1 MPLKTNSIANSK
13 ILDWQKKVFD
23 DETRQAIEKLK
34 NNPKELEDCFYK
46 DLEFGTGGMRGVMGV
61 GTNRINK
68 YTIGKITQGISN
80 YLQKVF
86 KNEII
91 KVAIAFDCRNNS
103 QFFANIVANIFSS
116 NEIKVYLFESL
127 RPTPELSFAVRYLK
141 CQCGIVLTASHNPPE
156 YNGYKVYWKDGGQL
170 VPPQDK
176 AIISEINKI
185 DYDDINF
192 IKNKKLI
199 RIIGKEIDTP
209 FIKAVLKNGLLSD
222 NSAKIRSNLKI
233 VFTPLHGTAI
243 NSIPTALKNAGYNNL
258 RIVKE
263 QSKADGNFPTV
274 KSPNPEDPES
284 LDMAIKLAKKI
295 DADIVIGT
303 DPDCDRLGIVVRDE
317 AGRFNLLNG
326 NQAMVVMTK
335 FLLDEWLKQNKLNK
349 KEFIGSTIVSTPMIS
364 KISSDYG
371 VKCKLSLTGF
381 KWIAKMIEDN
391 PEMRFICGGEE
402 SNGFMVGDFIR
413 DKDAVTACIL
423 ACEIASISKHNNKSF
438 FAELIKL
445 YVKYGFYKERLIS
458 VTKKGI
464 KGSKEISKIMENAR
478 KKPPIKINGSLV
490 TKIDDYLFSKS
501 IDIIKNKKQKINL
514 PKSNVIIFTT
524 KDDSIIALRPS
535 GTEPKIKYY
544 ISVKQTLKNASYF
557 HRVNK
562 DLESKIDKIISSID
576 FI

>member
-1 MPLKTNSIANSK
+1 MPLNINSIAKSK
-13 ILDWQKKVFD
+13 ILDWQKKLFD
-23 DETRQAIEKLK
+23 EETRQAIEKLK
-34 NNPKELEDCFYK
+34 SNPKELEDCFYK
-46 DLEFGTGGMRGVMGV
+46 ELEFGTGGMRGVMGV
-61 GTNRINK
+61 GSNRINK

-86 KNEII
+86 KNDII

-176 AIISEINKI
+176 AIIAEINKI
-185 DYDDINF
+185 DYGNINF
-192 IKNKKLI
+192 VKNKKLI
-199 RIIGKEIDTP
+199 KIIGKEIDTP
-209 FIKAVLKNGLLSD
+209 FIKAVLKNGLLTE
-222 NSAKIRSNLKI
+222 NSTKIRSNLKI

-243 NSIPTALKNAGYNNL
+243 NSIPTALKNAGYNKL
-258 RIVKE
+258 HIVKE

-284 LDMAIKLAKKI
+284 LDLAINLAKKI

-317 AGRFNLLNG
+317 AGRFILLNG

-335 FLLDEWLKQNKLNK
+335 FLLDEWLKKNKLNK

-364 KISSDYG
+364 KISTDYG

-391 PEMRFICGGEE
+391 PDMRFICGGEE

-423 ACEIASISKHNNKSF
+423 ACEIASISKNNNKSF

-464 KGSKEISKIMENAR
+464 RGSKEISKIMENAR
-478 KKPPIKINGSLV
+478 KKPPTKINGSLV

-501 IDIIKNKKQKINL
+501 IDLIKNQKRKINL

-544 ISVKQTLKNASYF
+544 ISVKQTLKNASCF

>member
-1 MPLKTNSIANSK
+1 M
-13 ILDWQKKVFD
+13 
-23 DETRQAIEKLK
+23 
-34 NNPKELEDCFYK
+34 
-46 DLEFGTGGMRGVMGV
+46 
-61 GTNRINK
+61 
-68 YTIGKITQGISN
+68 
-80 YLQKVF
+80 
-86 KNEII
+86 
-91 KVAIAFDCRNNS
+91 
-103 QFFANIVANIFSS
+103 
-116 NEIKVYLFESL
+116 
-127 RPTPELSFAVRYLK
+127 
-141 CQCGIVLTASHNPPE
+141 
-156 YNGYKVYWKDGGQL
+156 
-170 VPPQDK
+170 
-176 AIISEINKI
+176 
-185 DYDDINF
+185 
-192 IKNKKLI
+192 
-199 RIIGKEIDTP
+199 
-209 FIKAVLKNGLLSD
+209 
-222 NSAKIRSNLKI
+222 
-233 VFTPLHGTAI
+233 AI
-243 NSIPTALKNAGYNNL
+243 N
-258 RIVKE
+258 
-263 QSKADGNFPTV
+263 
-274 KSPNPEDPES
+274 
-284 LDMAIKLAKKI
+284 LAKKI

-423 ACEIASISKHNNKSF
+423 ACEIASISKYNNKSF
-438 FAELIKL
+438 FVELIKL

-464 KGSKEISKIMENAR
+464 KGSIEISKIMENAR
-478 KKPPIKINGSLV
+478 KKPPVKINGSLV

-524 KDDSIIALRPS
+524 KDDSKIALRPS

-557 HRVNK
+557 HKVNK

>member
-1 MPLKTNSIANSK
+1 MPLKINSITKSK
-13 ILDWQKKVFD
+13 ILNWQKKLFD
-23 DETRQAIEKLK
+23 DETREAIEKLK

-46 DLEFGTGGMRGVMGV
+46 DLEFGTGGMRGLMGV

-80 YLQKVF
+80 YLHKVF
-86 KNEII
+86 KNDMI

-127 RPTPELSFAVRYLK
+127 RPTPELSFAVRHLK

-192 IKNKKLI
+192 IENKKLI

-222 NSAKIRSNLKI
+222 NSAKNRSNLKI

-258 RIVKE
+258 HIVKE

-284 LDMAIKLAKKI
+284 LDMAINLAKKI

-335 FLLDEWLKQNKLNK
+335 FLLDECLKQNKLNK

-364 KISSDYG
+364 EISSDYG

-391 PEMRFICGGEE
+391 PEKRFICGGEE

-464 KGSKEISKIMENAR
+464 KGSIEISKIMENTR

-524 KDDSIIALRPS
+524 KDDSKIALRPS

-557 HRVNK
+557 HKVNK